1 MRRIFR
7 SRPVLTEETHR
18 ATSFEIFF
26 DLVLIF
32 ALTRIIRFIG
42 QPPSSLRMLQGLILL
57 LLLWM
62 AWTTYTWLGN
72 QARADLGLIPAG
84 TVTAMAAL
92 FVTALVIPDAFQH
105 GDGGVYAPL
114 TLAVAYVV
122 LRVLDIVLYFHI
134 AGGDRQMRATLRI
147 FSITA
152 ALACVPLL
160 IGAFVNA
167 SLQTGLWA
175 AAFIIDFGGGFLA
188 SSFSGWRLRS
198 PSHFTE
204 RHGLVLIIALG
215 ESLFSAGAGAGT
227 AVTHPYVLLAALLGF
242 VTAVCLWWLY
252 FKNSAAAAGDALGK
266 VQTDQRGR
274 EASNAYSLA
283 HFLLIAGIIY
293 TALGIEQALS
303 DLADDVPDDH
313 RQPWLGWTSVV
324 ALYGGVTLYLTG
336 RALFLHFTVR
346 SVPRKQI
353 VAIAVSL
360 ALLPV
365 GHSVPA
371 LAAIGIQTAFL
382 VALVGYEWHRRARAE
397 IDIDRGPRQPIMT
410 A

>member
-1 MRRIFR
+1 MWRIFR
-7 SRPVLTEETHR
+7 SPPVLTAETHR
-18 ATSFEIFF
+18 ATSFEVFF
-26 DLVLIF
+26 DLVFIF
-32 ALTRIIRFIG
+32 SLTRIISFMGR
-42 QPPSSLRMLQGLILL
+42 PPAPLRMLQGLILL

-72 QARADLGLIPAG
+72 QARADLGLVPAG
-84 TVTAMAAL
+84 TVAAMAAL
-92 FVTALVIPDAFQH
+92 FVAALVIPDSFQH
-105 GDGGVYAPL
+105 TDGGVDAPL
-114 TLAVAYVV
+114 ALAVAYIV
-122 LRVLDIVLYFHI
+122 LRVLDIGLYFHI
-134 AGGDRQMRATLRI
+134 AAGDRQMRTTLRI
-147 FSITA
+147 FSATA

-160 IGAFVNA
+160 VGALLNGIE
-167 SLQTGLWA
+167 QTGLWG
-175 AAFIIDFGGGFLA
+175 AAFAIDFGGGFLA
-188 SSFSGWRLRS
+188 SGFSGWRLRS

-215 ESLFSAGAGAGT
+215 ESLISAGTGAGA
-227 AVTHPYVLLAALLGF
+227 AVTHGYVLLASLLGF

-252 FKNSAAAAGDALGK
+252 FKNSAAAAGEALGRMPA
-266 VQTDQRGR
+266 DERGR

-283 HFLLIAGIIY
+283 HFLLIAGVIY

-303 DLADDVPDDH
+303 ELAENVPRD
-313 RQPWLGWTSVV
+313 RMPQWLDWMSVV
-324 ALYGGVTLYLTG
+324 ALNGGVTLYLAG

-365 GHSVPA
+365 GHTVPA

-382 VALVGYEWHRRARAE
+382 VALASYEWRHRKHTDTRH
-397 IDIDRGPRQPIMT
+397 GPDAPVMMS
-410 A
+410 

>member
-1 MRRIFR
+1 MWRMFLA
-7 SRPVLTEETHR
+7 RPVLTEETHR
-18 ATSFEIFF
+18 ATSFEVFF
-26 DLVLIF
+26 DLVFIF
-32 ALTRIIRFIG
+32 SLTRIIAFMG
-42 QPPSSLRMLQGLILL
+42 HPPAPLRMLQGLILL
-57 LLLWM
+57 VLLWM

-72 QARADLGLIPAG
+72 QARADLGLVPAG
-84 TVTAMAAL
+84 TVAAMAAL
-92 FVTALVIPDAFQH
+92 FVAALVIPDSFRH
-105 GDGGVYAPL
+105 TDGGVDAPL
-114 TLAVAYVV
+114 ALAVAYVV
-122 LRVLDIVLYFHI
+122 LRVLDIALYFHI
-134 AGGDRQMRATLRI
+134 AAGDRQMRTTLLI
-147 FSITA
+147 FSATA

-160 IGAFVNA
+160 IGAIVNGIE
-167 SLQTGLWA
+167 QTGLWG
-175 AAFIIDFGGGFLA
+175 AAFAIDFGGGFLA

-215 ESLFSAGAGAGT
+215 ESLISAGAGAGA
-227 AVTHPYVLLAALLGF
+227 AVTHGYVLLAALLGF

-252 FKNSAAAAGDALGK
+252 FKNSAAAAGEALGRLPMHE
-266 VQTDQRGR
+266 RGR

-283 HFLLIAGIIY
+283 HFLLIAGVIY

-303 DLADDVPDDH
+303 DLAQDIPHDS
-313 RQPWLGWTSVV
+313 RQPWLDWMSVV
-324 ALYGGVTLYLTG
+324 ALYGGVTLYLAG

-346 SVPRKQI
+346 SVPRKQL

-382 VALVGYEWHRRARAE
+382 VALVAYEWRHRKHA
-397 IDIDRGPRQPIMT
+397 DPRNGHDAPMMT
-410 A
+410 S